1 MFMHRELFYGQ
12 LFLGD
17 NEMDPTSIA
26 SASTGATSLA
36 NSSTSLGSVDTA
48 LANTQ
53 SMMNTAA
60 AQQQQMNQMKM
71 QFDGVMSQLA
81 MQSSIEEKLTT
92 TMEKQSQAIAQ

>member
-1 MFMHRELFYGQ
+1 
-12 LFLGD
+12 
-17 NEMDPTSIA
+17 MDTTA
-26 SASTGATSLA
+26 ASTG
-36 NSSTSLGSVDTA
+36 TSLGSVDTA

-60 AQQQQMNQMKM
+60 VQQQQMNQMKM

-92 TMEKQSQAIAQ
+92 TMDKQSQAIAQ